1 VPSTLLLIRHGDAQ
15 YRTRNG
21 TYLPDGALTA
31 HGTAQAKALAKSLHG
46 LPIDLAWTSPCK
58 RARQTAHLAG
68 LDATVHDD
76 LAEWSYG
83 PYIAA
88 LMGGRPEADDPW
100 WIWQQATGIHRNAP
114 ETLEQLVQRVDR
126 VLSRITHA
134 IGDDAVVVL
143 VSHGHLLRVLTA
155 RWLGLPAN
163 AAAQL
168 ELLPASVSRLSESG
182 GHQFLATWNSQP
194 SLARAA

>member
-1 VPSTLLLIRHGDAQ
+1 VDESVQASTA
-15 YRTRNG
+15 
-21 TYLPDGALTA
+21 DG
-31 HGTAQAKALAKSLHG
+31 
-46 LPIDLAWTSPCK
+46 PP
-58 RARQTAHLAG
+58 RR

-83 PYIAA
+83 PYTAA

-100 WIWQQATGIHRNAP
+100 WIWQPATGIHRNAP

-168 ELLPASVSRLSESG
+168 ELLPAPVSRLSESG
-182 GHQFLATWNSQP
+182 GHRFLATWNSQP
-194 SLARAA
+194 SLAQAA